1 MSYCLQAFNLLPAP
15 MPKIDRELPET
26 EPKPKGVENRNRDLE
41 WILNRVRE
49 TGKPSGWIYFAD
61 DDNSYDV
68 RIFDEVCSA
77 LEL

>member
-1 MSYCLQAFNLLPAP
+1 

-49 TGKPSGWIYFAD
+49 TGNPSGWIYFAD

-68 RIFDEVCSA
+68 RIFDDVSSA
-77 LEL
+77 LQL